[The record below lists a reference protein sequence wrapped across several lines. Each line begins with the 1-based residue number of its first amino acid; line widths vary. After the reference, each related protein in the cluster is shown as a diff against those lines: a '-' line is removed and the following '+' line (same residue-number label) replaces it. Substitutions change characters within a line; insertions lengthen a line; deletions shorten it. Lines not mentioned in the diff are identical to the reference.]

1 MQPIETLEEY
11 EQARQ
16 QVDISEHEPA
26 LIEVDDEQDELEAY
40 DQSH

>member
-16 QVDISEHEPA
+16 QVDLSAHEPVIVEA
-26 LIEVDDEQDELEAY
+26 DDTDDDMEVFD
-40 DQSH
+40 SNH